1 MTLGKYFLSLAGRG
15 SIFLQEVVEMLEEVV
30 ASRQEVRWIWRM
42 RQNFVAQFIQLLKQ
56 WLCDVCGEELGPSC
70 WPMAAAG
77 GAFSVHLINLLSI
90 FLRCNGF
97 ARIQKAVVNQ
107 ISSRPQNSD
116 CDLFWCKFGFGKCF
130 GASPQSN
137 YWASHLWFSNKIHFP
152 LHITIWSRNC
162 LLSLHRIKEDNTS
175 KWLFFWF
182 SVRSRGTHLL
192 SFFTFPICFKHQ
204 KTVEWSV
211 LSSSAISPVVLRGSV
226 SMILS
231 IGYCQLTMAGHCAP
245 HLQGSCLLFNTFWT
259 TTALCI
265 WFVSNSWAKMH
276 WWCCKLSLLLYTQFE
291 LK

>member
-42 RQNFVAQFIQLLKQ
+42 RQNFVAQFIQLLKH

-192 SFFTFPICFKHQ
+192 SFFTFPICFKHL
-204 KTVEWSV
+204 KTVECVEFFSNFSCSSKRISFNDPLNWLLSAYNGWP
-211 LSSSAISPVVLRGSV
+211 LCSSSSRLLSPFQHFLNH
-226 SMILS
+226 
-231 IGYCQLTMAGHCAP
+231 HCTVY
-245 HLQGSCLLFNTFWT
+245 LVC
-259 TTALCI
+259 
-265 WFVSNSWAKMH
+265 
-276 WWCCKLSLLLYTQFE
+276 
-291 LK
+291 